1 MDDVINKFKMILNSG
16 AKRDLLL
23 VALLMG
29 AVFIFCFTICSL
41 VVSGTA
47 NVGFNIVLTAFLN
60 IAYIA
65 GSYYVITNSK
75 TPIAIGF
82 LIGVTATMSALNFMT
97 AIYWGQLSKCTMGIV
112 AKGYSCTNPSA
123 YGAVCAF
130 AVFIFLLQS
139 AICIALI
146 VWRDELIGNE
156 SSDNY
161 DDVTSNSFHLSG
173 GGYENLKGGSSSIP
187 SATTS
192 ADL

>member
-1 MDDVINKFKMILNSG
+1 
-16 AKRDLLL
+16 
-23 VALLMG
+23 
-29 AVFIFCFTICSL
+29 
-41 VVSGTA
+41 
-47 NVGFNIVLTAFLN
+47 
-60 IAYIA
+60 
-65 GSYYVITNSK
+65 
-75 TPIAIGF
+75 
-82 LIGVTATMSALNFMT
+82 
-97 AIYWGQLSKCTMGIV
+97 MGIV

-192 ADL
+192 TDL